1 MKLTRAAFALMIK
14 FSEYFDEF
22 NQIVDM
28 VELRS
33 DEMTSLEETEK
44 IMAEILADFK
54 NLSHI

>member
-44 IMAEILADFK
+44 IMTEILADFK